1 MWRREKSGGC
11 KKNFFKSFKK
21 WGMRTP
27 SPLHLVQSA
36 ALIKMVRAFKLMF
49 HLYIEMDDST
59 TIIGI
64 VITSIVVFV
73 TIVTGVLYYIIVYR
87 HRKQQKQVADDTS
100 ISVTTK
106 RMTISTTSF

>member
-1 MWRREKSGGC
+1 MEDAHLL
-11 KKNFFKSFKK
+11 
-21 WGMRTP
+21 
-27 SPLHLVQSA
+27 PLRLVQSA

-64 VITSIVVFV
+64 VITSIVIFV
-73 TIVTGVLYYIIVYR
+73 TIATGVLYYLIVYR
-87 HRKQQKQVADDTS
+87 HRKQQKQVADNTS